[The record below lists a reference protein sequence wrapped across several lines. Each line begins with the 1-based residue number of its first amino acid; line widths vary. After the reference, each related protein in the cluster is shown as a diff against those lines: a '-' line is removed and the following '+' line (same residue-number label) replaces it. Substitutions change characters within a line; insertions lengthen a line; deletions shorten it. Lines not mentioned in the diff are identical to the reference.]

1 MSSLVVLLSS
11 RMSTEERIW
20 VDVFL
25 LRALL
30 SECPERGSKVKGLS
44 LRVNAH
50 SRLLES
56 RERLRFARCCC
67 WCNVSYN
74 STGFSFSFLSWEFSR
89 LPVSISKALLI
100 LREAANI
107 CHFSR
112 HFFVGL
118 FVACFIN
125 CVVNYLNYIFQK
137 DRSLLYVD
145 YFWKPTFFEIQEKH
159 TLC

>member
-1 MSSLVVLLSS
+1 MS
-11 RMSTEERIW
+11 
-20 VDVFL
+20 
-25 LRALL
+25 RAWFQ
-30 SECPERGSKVKGLS
+30 SQGAFVTSKRAFK
-44 LRVNAH
+44 AATA
-50 SRLLES
+50 
-56 RERLRFARCCC
+56 REPRTAAVCCC

-125 CVVNYLNYIFQK
+125 CVVNYLNYIFQE
-137 DRSLLYVD
+137 DRSHLQPFLKTNFLWNTSFRLDDAFSKSQKYVYSCD
-145 YFWKPTFFEIQEKH
+145 GKRSCIHSK
-159 TLC
+159 